1 MAMRAN
7 AVIITKHQGRGEEQV
22 AKINKNASKT
32 IFLFARAGK
41 YARMM
46 VVAMKT
52 IDRYILK
59 QLISVTFLGVLSL
72 TMLLL
77 LGQLFKEL
85 HSLLVE
91 SGAPPTIVIDF
102 ILQVIPF
109 SLTFSVPW
117 GFLTAVLLVYGR
129 LAADNELTSMRMAGL
144 SLWRL
149 SVPAI
154 GMGIALSALCF
165 YINIEVAPKGKNA
178 MSDLVMRAAMD
189 NPRNLLNSS
198 QTVTKLDKVQLYIEQ
213 REGDELRGLHVY
225 PIAKGAGMGSDFD
238 AIHAE
243 SATIGDFDLKT
254 RLLQLTLKNARI
266 ERSGTALTDMAA
278 IAVMPLRIHIPI
290 RDQRKL
296 KPNRFTNSEISYVLD
311 HIETTLQLDMAKLET
326 YEDNASIAPTFPC
339 ADMLWAEVRKDVNYY
354 NSAMSQKKNR
364 LAFETEGVQRAS
376 FACACIV
383 FSLIGVPLAI
393 TARRK
398 DTSTGFA
405 IGILVAAVYF
415 VALVFCELSRKSS
428 GITPYIVLW
437 LPNIICAAYAI
448 WQHQKAKFRG

>member
-1 MAMRAN
+1 MF
-7 AVIITKHQGRGEEQV
+7 
-22 AKINKNASKT
+22 AKAYSYDRIPMT
-32 IFLFARAGK
+32 F
-41 YARMM
+41 
-46 VVAMKT
+46 MKT
-52 IDRYILK
+52 LDRYILR
-59 QLISVTFLGVLSL
+59 QLITITFLGVLSL

-149 SVPAI
+149 SAPAI
-154 GMGIALSALCF
+154 GMGIVLSFVCY
-165 YINIEVAPKGKNA
+165 YINIEVAPKGKQA
-178 MSDLVMRAAMD
+178 MTELVVKAAMD
-189 NPRNLLNSS
+189 NPRNLLSSS
-198 QTVTKLDKVQLYIEQ
+198 QDSTKLDKVQLYIEQ
-213 REGDELRGLHVY
+213 RSGDDLLGVHIYPTDEGSS
-225 PIAKGAGMGSDFD
+225 PSGAPKFD

-243 SATIGDFDLKT
+243 SAQIGSFDIKT
-254 RLLQLTLKNARI
+254 RILQLTLKNATI
-266 ERSGTALTDMAA
+266 EHSSKDKKKGLVTNMPIIST
-278 IAVMPLRIHIPI
+278 MPLQVHIPI
-290 RDQRKL
+290 RTTRKF
-296 KPNRFTNSEISYVLD
+296 KPNRFTNTEISDVLNQLA
-311 HIETTLQLDMAKLET
+311 ILQDVDLKTFSRCELSAEKK
-326 YEDNASIAPTFPC
+326 PKFPC
-339 ADMLWAEVRKDVNYY
+339 AGRLWSATRKDANDF
-354 NSAMSQKKNR
+354 MSQMNTKNIR
-364 LAFETEGVQRAS
+364 AFKTEGVQRLS

-393 TARRK
+393 TARRR

-415 VALVFCELSRKSS
+415 MALVFCELSRKSG

-437 LPNIICAAYAI
+437 LPNVLCAIFAI

>member
-1 MAMRAN
+1 
-7 AVIITKHQGRGEEQV
+7 
-22 AKINKNASKT
+22 
-32 IFLFARAGK
+32 
-41 YARMM
+41 
-46 VVAMKT
+46 MKT
-52 IDRYILK
+52 IDRYILR

-77 LGQLFKEL
+77 LGQLFKQL
-85 HSLLVE
+85 HELLVE
-91 SGAPPTIVIDF
+91 SGAPPSIVFDF

-149 SVPAI
+149 SAPAI
-154 GMGIALSALCF
+154 GMGLALSALCY
-165 YINIEVAPKGKNA
+165 YINIEIAPRGKDA
-178 MSDLVMRAAMD
+178 MSELVMKAAMD
-189 NPRNLLNSS
+189 NPRNLLKSS
-198 QTVTKLDKVQLYIEQ
+198 SSMTKLDKVQLYIEQ
-213 REGDELRGLHVY
+213 REGDELKGLHVY
-225 PIAKGAGMGSDFD
+225 PLKKGVGMGTDFD

-243 SATIGDFDLKT
+243 SAEIGEFDLKS
-254 RLLQLTLKNARI
+254 RLLTLTLKNARI
-266 ERSGTALTDMAA
+266 ERSDGPMTDMPA
-278 IAVMPLRIHIPI
+278 IGVMPLRVHIPI
-290 RDQRKL
+290 KNQRKL
-296 KPNRFTNSEISYVLD
+296 KPNRYTNEEIAYVLS
-311 HIETTLQLDMAKLET
+311 HSAITLQLDEQLLGR
-326 YEDNASIAPTFPC
+326 YEDNASISPAFPC
-339 ADMLWAEVRKDVNYY
+339 AKQLWAEVRKDVSYY
-354 NSAMSQKKNR
+354 NGGLGHKKTK
-364 LAFETEGVQRAS
+364 LAFETEGIQRAS
-376 FACACIV
+376 FACACFV

-415 VALVFCELSRKSS
+415 MALVFCELSRKSS

-437 LPNIICAAYAI
+437 LPNVICIAFAI

>member
-1 MAMRAN
+1 
-7 AVIITKHQGRGEEQV
+7 
-22 AKINKNASKT
+22 
-32 IFLFARAGK
+32 
-41 YARMM
+41 
-46 VVAMKT
+46 MKT

-149 SVPAI
+149 SAPAI
-154 GMGIALSALCF
+154 GMGIALSALCY

-178 MSDLVMRAAMD
+178 MSELVMKAAMD

-198 QTVTKLDKVQLYIEQ
+198 QSVTKLDKVQLYIEH
-213 REGDELRGLHVY
+213 REGDDLKGLHVY
-225 PIAKGAGMGSDFD
+225 PVEKGLDMGSDFD

-243 SATIGDFDLKT
+243 SATIGEFDPKT

-266 ERSGTALTDMAA
+266 ERSGGPLTDMPA
-278 IAVMPLRIHIPI
+278 IAVIPLRIHIPI
-290 RDQRKL
+290 KDQRKL
-296 KPNRFTNSEISYVLD
+296 KPNRFTNSEISYVLE
-311 HIETTLQLDMAKLET
+311 HIETTLLLDMADIER
-326 YEDNASIAPTFPC
+326 YADNAAVHPAFPC
-339 ADMLWAEVRKDVNYY
+339 ATQLWSEVRKDVNYY
-354 NSAMSQKKNR
+354 NAMRHKKNL
-364 LAFETEGVQRAS
+364 LAFQTEGVQRAS
-376 FACACIV
+376 FACACLV

-415 VALVFCELSRKSS
+415 MALVFCELSRKSS
-428 GITPYIVLW
+428 GMTPYIVLW
-437 LPNIICAAYAI
+437 LPNVLCAAFAI
-448 WQHQKAKFRG
+448 WQHQKAKYRG

>member
-1 MAMRAN
+1 MF
-7 AVIITKHQGRGEEQV
+7 
-22 AKINKNASKT
+22 ASTLKC
-32 IFLFARAGK
+32 
-41 YARMM
+41 ARMAG
-46 VVAMKT
+46 VAMKT

-59 QLISVTFLGVLSL
+59 QLIMITFLGVLSL

-85 HSLLVE
+85 HELLVE
-91 SGAPPTIVIDF
+91 SGAPPSIVVDF

-149 SVPAI
+149 SLPAI
-154 GMGIALSALCF
+154 GLGFALSALCY
-165 YINIEVAPKGKNA
+165 YINIEVSPKGKNA
-178 MSDLVMRAAMD
+178 MSDLVKKAAMS

-198 QTVTKLDKVQLYIEQ
+198 QTVTKLDKIQLYIEH
-213 REGDELRGLHVY
+213 REGDDIIGLHVY
-225 PIAKGAGMGSDFD
+225 PITAGGGYGADFD

-243 SATIGDFDLKT
+243 RATIGDFDTKT
-254 RLLQLTLKNARI
+254 RLLTLSLKNVRI
-266 ERSGTALTDMAA
+266 ERSGGGLTDMPA
-278 IAVMPLRIHIPI
+278 IGVMPLRIHIPV
-290 RDQRKL
+290 RNYRKL
-296 KPNRFTNSEISYVLD
+296 KPNRFTNSEISYVLA
-311 HIETTLQLDMAKLET
+311 HSTYTLQLGQEELDS
-326 YEDNASIAPTFPC
+326 YQDIATARPAFPC
-339 ADMLWAEVRKDVNYY
+339 ADKLWAEVRKDVDYY
-354 NSAMSQKKNR
+354 NGPMSDKKTR
-364 LAFETEGVQRAS
+364 RAFETEGIQRAS

-405 IGILVAAVYF
+405 IGILVAAAYF
-415 VALVFCELSRKSS
+415 IALVFCELSRKAG

-437 LPNIICAAYAI
+437 IPNVLTIAFAI

>member
-1 MAMRAN
+1 
-7 AVIITKHQGRGEEQV
+7 
-22 AKINKNASKT
+22 
-32 IFLFARAGK
+32 
-41 YARMM
+41 
-46 VVAMKT
+46 MKT

-85 HSLLVE
+85 HTLLVE

-149 SVPAI
+149 SMPAI
-154 GMGIALSALCF
+154 GMGIALSALCY

-178 MSDLVMRAAMD
+178 MSELVMKAAMD
-189 NPRNLLNSS
+189 NPRNLLNAS
-198 QTVTKLDKVQLYIEQ
+198 QSMTKLDKVQLYIEH
-213 REGDELRGLHVY
+213 REGDDLKGLHVY
-225 PIAKGAGMGSDFD
+225 PVDRGAGMGSDFD

-243 SATIGDFDLKT
+243 SATIGDFDFKT
-254 RLLQLTLKNARI
+254 RILTLTLKNARI
-266 ERSGTALTDMAA
+266 ERSGGPLTDMPA
-278 IAVMPLRIHIPI
+278 IGVMPLRVHIPI
-290 RDQRKL
+290 RTQRKL
-296 KPNRFTNSEISYVLD
+296 KPNRFTNEEIAYVLE
-311 HIETTLQLDMAKLET
+311 HCEYTLLLDDAQLGN
-326 YEDNASIAPTFPC
+326 YEAIASARPAFPC
-339 ADMLWAEVRKDVNYY
+339 ADKLWAEVRKDVNYY
-354 NSAMSQKKNR
+354 NSGLGNKKTY
-364 LAFETEGVQRAS
+364 LAFQTEGVQRAS

-415 VALVFCELSRKSS
+415 MALVFCELSRKSS

-437 LPNIICAAYAI
+437 IPNVICAAYAI

>member
-1 MAMRAN
+1 
-7 AVIITKHQGRGEEQV
+7 
-22 AKINKNASKT
+22 
-32 IFLFARAGK
+32 
-41 YARMM
+41 
-46 VVAMKT
+46 MKT

-77 LGQLFKEL
+77 LGQLFKQL
-85 HSLLVE
+85 HELLVE
-91 SGAPPTIVIDF
+91 SGAPPSIVFDF
-102 ILQVIPF
+102 IVQVIPF

-149 SVPAI
+149 SAPAI
-154 GMGIALSALCF
+154 GMGLVLSGLCY

-178 MSDLVMRAAMD
+178 MSELVMQAAMD

-198 QTVTKLDKVQLYIEQ
+198 QSLTKLDKVQLYIEH
-213 REGDELRGLHVY
+213 RSGDELKGLHVY
-225 PIAKGAGMGSDFD
+225 PLESGGGMGTDFD

-243 SATIGDFDLKT
+243 SATIGEFDFKT
-254 RLLQLTLKNARI
+254 RELSLTLKNARI
-266 ERSGTALTDMAA
+266 ERADGPLTDMPA
-278 IAVMPLRIHIPI
+278 IGVLPLRVHIPLKNK
-290 RDQRKL
+290 RKF
-296 KPNRFTNSEISYVLD
+296 KANRFTNAEIAVALD
-311 HIETTLQLDMAKLET
+311 KIELAQQQDSSKIDKYGLI
-326 YEDNASIAPTFPC
+326 ASVKPAFPC
-339 ADMLWAEVRKDVNYY
+339 ADKLWADVRKEMNYY
-354 NSAMSQKKNR
+354 AGISKKQKR
-364 LAFETEGVQRAS
+364 EFETEGIQRAS
-376 FACACIV
+376 FACACFV

-405 IGILVAAVYF
+405 IGIMVAALYF
-415 VALVFCELSRKSS
+415 MALVFCELSRKSG

-437 LPNIICAAYAI
+437 IPNVITIGFAI

>member
-1 MAMRAN
+1 
-7 AVIITKHQGRGEEQV
+7 
-22 AKINKNASKT
+22 
-32 IFLFARAGK
+32 
-41 YARMM
+41 
-46 VVAMKT
+46 MKT

-85 HSLLVE
+85 HALLVE

-149 SVPAI
+149 SAPAI
-154 GMGIALSALCF
+154 GLGLALSALCY

-178 MSDLVMRAAMD
+178 MTDLVMRAAMD

-198 QTVTKLDKVQLYIEQ
+198 QGVTKLDKVQLYIEH
-213 REGDELRGLHVY
+213 RDGDILKGLHVY
-225 PIAKGAGMGSDFD
+225 PIDKGADLSSDFD

-243 SATIGDFDLKT
+243 SATIGEFDLKS

-266 ERSGTALTDMAA
+266 ERSGGALTDMPA

-296 KPNRFTNSEISYVLD
+296 KPNRFTNSEISYVLE
-311 HIETTLQLDMAKLET
+311 HIETTLLLDMKTLER
-326 YEDNASIAPTFPC
+326 YEDNAAAAPAFPC
-339 ADMLWAEVRKDVNYY
+339 AEQLWAEVRKDVNYY
-354 NSAMSQKKNR
+354 NAMKNKKNR

-415 VALVFCELSRKSS
+415 MALVFCELSRKSS

-437 LPNIICAAYAI
+437 LPNVICAAFAV
-448 WQHQKAKFRG
+448 WQHQKAKYRG

>member
-1 MAMRAN
+1 
-7 AVIITKHQGRGEEQV
+7 
-22 AKINKNASKT
+22 
-32 IFLFARAGK
+32 
-41 YARMM
+41 
-46 VVAMKT
+46 MKT

-85 HSLLVE
+85 HTLLVE
-91 SGAPPTIVIDF
+91 SGAPPSIVVDF

-149 SVPAI
+149 SMPAI
-154 GMGIALSALCF
+154 GMGIALSGLCY

-178 MSDLVMRAAMD
+178 MSDLVMKAAMN

-198 QTVTKLDKVQLYIEQ
+198 QSVTKLDKVQLYIEH
-213 REGDELRGLHVY
+213 REGDELKGLHVY
-225 PIAKGAGMGSDFD
+225 PIVKGADMASNFD

-243 SATIGDFDLKT
+243 SATIGEFDLKT
-254 RLLQLTLKNARI
+254 RLLELTLKNARI
-266 ERSGTALTDMAA
+266 ERSGGPLTDMPA
-278 IAVMPLRIHIPI
+278 IGVMPLRVHIPI

-296 KPNRFTNSEISYVLD
+296 KPNRFTNSEISYVLN
-311 HIETTLQLDMAKLET
+311 HIETTLQLDMKTLER
-326 YEDNASIAPTFPC
+326 YEHNAATSPAFPC
-339 ADMLWAEVRKDVNYY
+339 AEQLWAEVRKDVNYY
-354 NSAMSQKKNR
+354 EAMRSKKNL
-364 LAFETEGVQRAS
+364 LAFQTEGVQRAS

-405 IGILVAAVYF
+405 MGILVAAVYF

-437 LPNIICAAYAI
+437 LPNVLCAAFAI

>member
-1 MAMRAN
+1 
-7 AVIITKHQGRGEEQV
+7 
-22 AKINKNASKT
+22 
-32 IFLFARAGK
+32 
-41 YARMM
+41 
-46 VVAMKT
+46 MKT

-85 HSLLVE
+85 HALLVE

-109 SLTFSVPW
+109 SLTFSIPW

-149 SVPAI
+149 SMPAI
-154 GMGIALSALCF
+154 GLGVALSALCY

-189 NPRNLLNSS
+189 NPRNLLNSG
-198 QTVTKLDKVQLYIEQ
+198 QTVTKLDKVQLYIEH
-213 REGDELRGLHVY
+213 REGDELKGLHVY
-225 PIAKGAGMGSDFD
+225 PIDKGAGMGSDFD

-243 SATIGDFDLKT
+243 SAVIGEFDLKT

-266 ERSGTALTDMAA
+266 ERSGASLTDMAA
-278 IAVMPLRIHIPI
+278 IGVMPLRIHIPI

-296 KPNRFTNSEISYVLD
+296 KPNRFTNSEINYVLD
-311 HIETTLQLDMAKLET
+311 HIKTTLQLDMKKLEL
-326 YEDNASIAPTFPC
+326 YEDNATVNPSFPC
-339 ADMLWAEVRKDVNYY
+339 ADLLWAEVRKDVNYY
-354 NSAMSQKKNR
+354 NAMKQKKNV
-364 LAFETEGVQRAS
+364 LAFQTEGVQRAS

-405 IGILVAAVYF
+405 LGIIVAAVYF

-437 LPNIICAAYAI
+437 LPNVICAAYAI

>member
-1 MAMRAN
+1 
-7 AVIITKHQGRGEEQV
+7 
-22 AKINKNASKT
+22 
-32 IFLFARAGK
+32 
-41 YARMM
+41 
-46 VVAMKT
+46 MKT
-52 IDRYILK
+52 IDRYILR

-85 HSLLVE
+85 HALLVE

-149 SVPAI
+149 SAPAI
-154 GMGIALSALCF
+154 GMGIALSALCY

-178 MSDLVMRAAMD
+178 MSDLVLKAAMD
-189 NPRNLLNSS
+189 NPRNLLNSG

-213 REGDELRGLHVY
+213 RDGDNLLGLHVY
-225 PIAKGAGMGSDFD
+225 PISRDAGMGSDFD

-243 SATIGDFDLKT
+243 SATIGEFDLKT

-266 ERSGTALTDMAA
+266 ERSGGSLTDMPA

-290 RDQRKL
+290 REQRKL
-296 KPNRFTNSEISYVLD
+296 KSNRFTNSEISYVLE
-311 HIETTLQLDMAKLET
+311 HIETTLQLDIKELEL
-326 YEDNASIAPTFPC
+326 YEDKAATNPVFPC
-339 ADMLWAEVRKDVNYY
+339 AQQLWAEVRKDVNYY
-354 NSAMSQKKNR
+354 NSGLGSKKKR

-405 IGILVAAVYF
+405 IGILVAAIYF
-415 VALVFCELSRKSS
+415 MALVFCELSRKSS

-437 LPNIICAAYAI
+437 LPNVLCAAYAI
-448 WQHQKAKFRG
+448 WQHQKAKYRG

>member
-1 MAMRAN
+1 
-7 AVIITKHQGRGEEQV
+7 
-22 AKINKNASKT
+22 
-32 IFLFARAGK
+32 
-41 YARMM
+41 
-46 VVAMKT
+46 MKT

-77 LGQLFKEL
+77 LGQLFKQL
-85 HSLLVE
+85 HKLLVE
-91 SGAPPTIVIDF
+91 SGAPPSIIFDF
-102 ILQVIPF
+102 IVQVIPF

-149 SVPAI
+149 SAPAI
-154 GMGIALSALCF
+154 GMGLVLSGLCY
-165 YINIEVAPKGKNA
+165 YINIEVAPKGKRA
-178 MSDLVMRAAMD
+178 MSELVIQAAMD

-198 QTVTKLDKVQLYIEQ
+198 QSMTKLDKVQLYIEH
-213 REGDELRGLHVY
+213 REGDELKGLHVY
-225 PIAKGAGMGSDFD
+225 PLERGGSIGADFD

-243 SATIGDFDLKT
+243 SAIIGEFDFKS
-254 RLLQLTLKNARI
+254 RLLELTLKNARI
-266 ERSGTALTDMAA
+266 ERADGPMTDMPA
-278 IAVMPLRIHIPI
+278 IGVMPLRIHIPI
-290 RDQRKL
+290 RSKT
-296 KPNRFTNSEISYVLD
+296 KFKSNRFTNAEIAVALD
-311 HIETTLQLDMAKLET
+311 KLELAQQQ
-326 YEDNASIAPTFPC
+326 DASLIEKYARIATSNPSFPC
-339 ADMLWAEVRKDVNYY
+339 AGKLWAELREESNFYRNVN
-354 NSAMSQKKNR
+354 KKTR
-364 LAFETEGVQRAS
+364 REFETEGIQRAS
-376 FACACIV
+376 FACACFV

-415 VALVFCELSRKSS
+415 MALVFCELSRKAG

-437 LPNIICAAYAI
+437 LPNVLTIAFAI

>member
-1 MAMRAN
+1 
-7 AVIITKHQGRGEEQV
+7 
-22 AKINKNASKT
+22 
-32 IFLFARAGK
+32 
-41 YARMM
+41 
-46 VVAMKT
+46 MKT

-72 TMLLL
+72 TLLLL

-149 SVPAI
+149 SAPAI
-154 GMGIALSALCF
+154 GMGIALSALCY

-178 MSDLVMRAAMD
+178 MTDLVMKAAMD

-198 QTVTKLDKVQLYIEQ
+198 QNVTKLDKVQLYIEQ
-213 REGDELRGLHVY
+213 RSGDELLGLHVY
-225 PIAKGAGMGSDFD
+225 PIAKGSGMGTDFD

-243 SATIGDFDLKT
+243 SATIGEFDLKS

-266 ERSGTALTDMAA
+266 ERTGGSLTDMPA

-296 KPNRFTNSEISYVLD
+296 KSNRFTNSEIKYVLN
-311 HIETTLQLDMAKLET
+311 HIQTTLLLNMKQIER
-326 YEDNASIAPTFPC
+326 YEDNASAEPAFPC
-339 ADMLWAEVRKDVNYY
+339 ADLLWAEVRKDINYY
-354 NSAMSQKKNR
+354 NSGFNNKKNL
-364 LAFETEGVQRAS
+364 LAFQTEGVQRAS

-415 VALVFCELSRKSS
+415 MALVFCELSRKSS

-437 LPNIICAAYAI
+437 LPNVLCAAYAI
-448 WQHQKAKFRG
+448 WQHQKAKYRG

>member
-1 MAMRAN
+1 
-7 AVIITKHQGRGEEQV
+7 
-22 AKINKNASKT
+22 
-32 IFLFARAGK
+32 
-41 YARMM
+41 
-46 VVAMKT
+46 MKT

-72 TMLLL
+72 TTLLL

-85 HSLLVE
+85 HTLLVE

-149 SVPAI
+149 SAPAI
-154 GMGIALSALCF
+154 GLGLALSGLCY

-178 MSDLVMRAAMD
+178 MSELVMSAAMD

-198 QTVTKLDKVQLYIEQ
+198 QSVTKLDKVQLYIEH
-213 REGDELRGLHVY
+213 RSGDELKGLHVY
-225 PIAKGAGMGSDFD
+225 PIVKGLDMGSDFD

-243 SATIGDFDLKT
+243 SATIGEFDVKT
-254 RLLQLTLKNARI
+254 RLLHLTLRNARI
-266 ERSGTALTDMAA
+266 ERSGGPLTDMPA
-278 IAVMPLRIHIPI
+278 IGVMPLRIHIPL
-290 RDQRKL
+290 DNQRKL
-296 KPNRFTNSEISYVLD
+296 KPNRFTNSEINYVLK
-311 HIETTLQLDMAKLET
+311 HIKTSNHLKLSDLAR
-326 YEDNASIAPTFPC
+326 YADNAAAHPVFPC
-339 ADMLWAEVRKDVNYY
+339 ASQLWAEVRKDVSYY
-354 NSAMSQKKNR
+354 NSMKKKSR
-364 LAFETEGVQRAS
+364 LREFQTEGVQRAS

-415 VALVFCELSRKSS
+415 MALVFCELSRKAG

-437 LPNIICAAYAI
+437 LPNVLCVAFAI

>member
-1 MAMRAN
+1 
-7 AVIITKHQGRGEEQV
+7 
-22 AKINKNASKT
+22 
-32 IFLFARAGK
+32 
-41 YARMM
+41 
-46 VVAMKT
+46 MKT

-149 SVPAI
+149 SAPAI
-154 GMGIALSALCF
+154 GMGIALSALCY

-178 MSDLVMRAAMD
+178 MSELVMKAAMD

-198 QTVTKLDKVQLYIEQ
+198 QSVTKLDKVQLYIEH
-213 REGDELRGLHVY
+213 REGDDLKGLHVY
-225 PIAKGAGMGSDFD
+225 PVEKGLDMGSDFD

-243 SATIGDFDLKT
+243 SATIGEFDTKT

-266 ERSGTALTDMAA
+266 ERSGGPLTDMPA

-290 RDQRKL
+290 KDQRKL
-296 KPNRFTNSEISYVLD
+296 KPNRFTNSEISYVLE
-311 HIETTLQLDMAKLET
+311 HIETTLLLDMADIER
-326 YEDNASIAPTFPC
+326 YADNAAVHPAFPC
-339 ADMLWAEVRKDVNYY
+339 ATQLWSEVRKDVNYY
-354 NSAMSQKKNR
+354 NAMRHKKNL
-364 LAFETEGVQRAS
+364 LAFQTEGVQRAS
-376 FACACIV
+376 FACACLV

-415 VALVFCELSRKSS
+415 MALVFCELSRKSS
-428 GITPYIVLW
+428 GMTPYIVLW
-437 LPNIICAAYAI
+437 LPNVLCAAFAI
-448 WQHQKAKFRG
+448 WQHQKAKYRG

>member
-1 MAMRAN
+1 
-7 AVIITKHQGRGEEQV
+7 
-22 AKINKNASKT
+22 
-32 IFLFARAGK
+32 
-41 YARMM
+41 
-46 VVAMKT
+46 MKT

-85 HSLLVE
+85 HALLVE

-109 SLTFSVPW
+109 SLTFSIPW

-154 GMGIALSALCF
+154 GLGVALSALCY

-189 NPRNLLNSS
+189 NPRNLLNSGQS
-198 QTVTKLDKVQLYIEQ
+198 VTKLDKVQLYIEH
-213 REGDELRGLHVY
+213 REGDELKGLHVY

-243 SATIGDFDLKT
+243 SAIIGEFDLKT

-266 ERSGTALTDMAA
+266 ERSGAALTDMAA
-278 IAVMPLRIHIPI
+278 IGVMPLRIHIPI

-311 HIETTLQLDMAKLET
+311 HIQTTLQLDMKKLEL
-326 YEDNASIAPTFPC
+326 YEDNSTVKPTFPC
-339 ADMLWAEVRKDVNYY
+339 ADQLWSEVRKDVNYY
-354 NSAMSQKKNR
+354 NAMKQKKYV
-364 LAFETEGVQRAS
+364 LAFQTEGVQRAS

-405 IGILVAAVYF
+405 LGIIVAAVYF

-437 LPNIICAAYAI
+437 LPNVICAAYAI
-448 WQHQKAKFRG
+448 WQHQKARFRG

>member
-1 MAMRAN
+1 
-7 AVIITKHQGRGEEQV
+7 
-22 AKINKNASKT
+22 
-32 IFLFARAGK
+32 
-41 YARMM
+41 
-46 VVAMKT
+46 MKT

-72 TMLLL
+72 TTLLL

-91 SGAPPTIVIDF
+91 SGAPPTIVVDF

-149 SVPAI
+149 SAPAI
-154 GMGIALSALCF
+154 GMGLALSGLCS

-178 MSDLVMRAAMD
+178 MSDLVMKAAMD

-198 QTVTKLDKVQLYIEQ
+198 QSVTKLDKVQLYIEQ
-213 REGDELRGLHVY
+213 RSGDELRGLHVY
-225 PIAKGAGMGSDFD
+225 PLAKGADMGSDFD

-243 SATIGDFDLKT
+243 SATIGEFDRKT

-266 ERSGTALTDMAA
+266 ERTGGSLTDMPA

-290 RDQRKL
+290 DDQRKL
-296 KPNRFTNSEISYVLD
+296 KSNRFTNSEISYVLN
-311 HIETTLQLDMAKLET
+311 HIKTTLELDMTALER
-326 YEDNASIAPTFPC
+326 YEDNAANNPVFPC
-339 ADMLWAEVRKDVNYY
+339 AEQLWAEVRKDVNYY
-354 NSAMSQKKNR
+354 NSLRKTKNR
-364 LAFETEGVQRAS
+364 LAFETEGTQRAS
-376 FACACIV
+376 FACACLV

-405 IGILVAAVYF
+405 MGILVAAVYF

-437 LPNIICAAYAI
+437 VPNVLCAAFAI
-448 WQHQKAKFRG
+448 WQHQKAKYRG

>member
-1 MAMRAN
+1 
-7 AVIITKHQGRGEEQV
+7 
-22 AKINKNASKT
+22 
-32 IFLFARAGK
+32 
-41 YARMM
+41 
-46 VVAMKT
+46 MKT

-85 HSLLVE
+85 HTLLVE

-149 SVPAI
+149 SAPAI
-154 GMGIALSALCF
+154 GMGIALSALCY

-178 MSDLVMRAAMD
+178 MSDLVMEAAMN

-198 QTVTKLDKVQLYIEQ
+198 QSMTKLDKVQLYIEH
-213 REGDELRGLHVY
+213 REGDELKGLHVY
-225 PIAKGAGMGSDFD
+225 PVDKGSSMGSDFD

-243 SATIGDFDLKT
+243 SAVIGEFDLKS
-254 RLLQLTLKNARI
+254 RLLSLTLKNARI
-266 ERSGTALTDMAA
+266 ERSGGELTDMPA
-278 IAVMPLRIHIPI
+278 IAVMPLRVHIPLKNN
-290 RDQRKL
+290 RKL
-296 KPNRFTNSEISYVLD
+296 KPNRFTNSEISYILN
-311 HIETTLQLDMAKLET
+311 HIKITHPLKMQNLER
-326 YEDNASIAPTFPC
+326 YEDNASVKPAFPC
-339 ADMLWAEVRKDVNYY
+339 ARQLWAEVRKDVAYY
-354 NSAMSQKKNR
+354 EGMRIKKHR

-405 IGILVAAVYF
+405 MGILVAAVYF
-415 VALVFCELSRKSS
+415 MALVFCELSRKSS

-437 LPNIICAAYAI
+437 LPNVLCIAYAV

>member
-1 MAMRAN
+1 
-7 AVIITKHQGRGEEQV
+7 
-22 AKINKNASKT
+22 
-32 IFLFARAGK
+32 
-41 YARMM
+41 
-46 VVAMKT
+46 MKT

-77 LGQLFKEL
+77 LGQLFKQL
-85 HSLLVE
+85 HELLVE
-91 SGAPPTIVIDF
+91 SGAPPSIVFDF
-102 ILQVIPF
+102 IVQVIPF

-149 SVPAI
+149 SAPAI
-154 GMGIALSALCF
+154 GMGLVLSGLCY

-178 MSDLVMRAAMD
+178 MSELVMQAAMD

-198 QTVTKLDKVQLYIEQ
+198 QSLTKLDKVQLYIEH
-213 REGDELRGLHVY
+213 RSGDELKGLHVY
-225 PIAKGAGMGSDFD
+225 PLESGGGMGTDFD

-243 SATIGDFDLKT
+243 SATIGEFDFKT
-254 RLLQLTLKNARI
+254 RELSLTLKNARI
-266 ERSGTALTDMAA
+266 ERADGPLTDMPA
-278 IAVMPLRIHIPI
+278 IGVLPLRVHIPLKNK
-290 RDQRKL
+290 RKF
-296 KPNRFTNSEISYVLD
+296 KANRFTNAEIAVALD
-311 HIETTLQLDMAKLET
+311 KIELAQQQDSSKIDKYGL
-326 YEDNASIAPTFPC
+326 IATVKPAFPC
-339 ADMLWAEVRKDVNYY
+339 ADKLWAEVRKEMNYY
-354 NSAMSQKKNR
+354 AGIKKKQR
-364 LAFETEGVQRAS
+364 REFETEGIQRAS
-376 FACACIV
+376 FACACFV

-405 IGILVAAVYF
+405 IGIMVAALYF
-415 VALVFCELSRKSS
+415 MALVFCELSRKSS

-437 LPNIICAAYAI
+437 IPNVITIGFAI